1 MNTHAPVKIAAV
13 SFLAVSVSTVI
24 YASLEVPT
32 SSSNV
37 IVQCV
42 KGLSRSGLSRGV
54 TVRDFDRL

>member
-1 MNTHAPVKIAAV
+1 
-13 SFLAVSVSTVI
+13 
-24 YASLEVPT
+24 
-32 SSSNV
+32 V